1 MAGKSSFLG
10 LKWRKV
16 IWISSWF
23 LHRPLDGK
31 RLAPARG
38 FDGPH
43 GALPAAL
50 HARAAAGA
58 RALPP
63 SLSIGG
69 RELNGITMNIII

>member
-1 MAGKSSFLG
+1 MAESN
-10 LKWRKV
+10 
-16 IWISSWF
+16 
-23 LHRPLDGK
+23 LDKFMVLAQAVFGRQ